1 MIEKVA
7 VAKSRN
13 SNGTL
18 INFARYENVRC
29 SRGSVIP
36 FFTMQFR
43 DGQPMN
49 ITDPAMVR
57 FMMTSHIALVLVLYA
72 FDDGK
77 PGESFVQKAPAS
89 FNETLASAL
98 IILLGQPQHDE
109 GVLPTCSRTS
119 H

>member
-1 MIEKVA
+1 MVVLNTDKAVFPKNAIGINKAMIEKVA

-13 SNGTL
+13 SNGTF

-36 FFTMQFR
+36 IFIMQFR

-49 ITDPAMVR
+49 ITDPAKVR
-57 FMMTSHIALVLVLYA
+57 FMMTLDNALVLVSYA

-77 PGESFVQKAPAS
+77 PGESFV
-89 FNETLASAL
+89 
-98 IILLGQPQHDE
+98 
-109 GVLPTCSRTS
+109 
-119 H
+119 